1 MLDLARTCVAISLT
15 IAVAAPAWADAVND
29 LVKAAQLDNP
39 TMIKSL
45 LAAGGNPNTIDPIS
59 GEPVLILALREDA
72 HRAIEVL
79 LKRNDLLLEQTAPNG
94 NTALMMAAFKHN
106 KAAVDALLAKGAN
119 VNRQG
124 WSALHFAAASGDDDI
139 AKALLAR
146 GAAIDALA
154 PNNQTALMVAAR
166 EGQETV
172 ALVLL
177 RAGANAKLKSGE
189 GLTASQIATRAD
201 KARVAAAIDGY
212 VSR

>member
-1 MLDLARTCVAISLT
+1 MLDLTRTCAAMSLMLVVAG
-15 IAVAAPAWADAVND
+15 PAGADSVND
-29 LVKAAQLDNP
+29 LVKAAQLDNA
-39 TMIKSL
+39 TFVSKL
-45 LAAGGNPNTIDPIS
+45 LADGGNPNTVDPIS

-79 LKRNDLLLEQTAPNG
+79 LKRSDLQLEQTAPNG

-106 KAAVDALLAKGAN
+106 KAAVDALLAKGAK
-119 VNRQG
+119 VNRPG

-154 PNNQTALMVAAR
+154 PNDQTPLMVAAR
-166 EGQETV
+166 EGQQSV

-177 RAGANAKLKSGE
+177 RAGANARLKSGE
-189 GLTASQIATRAD
+189 GLTASQIAVRAD
-201 KARVAAAIDGY
+201 KPRVATAIDSFG
-212 VSR
+212 SR